1 MPNLW
6 ENSERKKER
15 MVLTTQ
21 KEQLRVFRI
30 IPKRFYQLCT
40 KNLFLL
46 CIAIFI
52 CDSSCT
58 ENQPNN
64 LTWDVLCW
72 FFFVSNT
79 CKKNLTDFVLN
90 FLTLWVLWSVLPIPL
105 DHVLSA
111 AETNPL
117 LVIVSLI
124 VWTHNVWSLLKSFGI
139 LCLIDSSNMK
149 FGWFCSFSFLRS
161 SYNYFLFM
169 NVIGSS
175 KFVSIFAF
183 NVLNFF

>member
-1 MPNLW
+1 M
-6 ENSERKKER
+6 RCFG
-15 MVLTTQ
+15 V
-21 KEQLRVFRI
+21 
-30 IPKRFYQLCT
+30 
-40 KNLFLL
+40 
-46 CIAIFI
+46 
-52 CDSSCT
+52 
-58 ENQPNN
+58 
-64 LTWDVLCW
+64 
-72 FFFVSNT
+72 FFVSNT

-105 DHVLSA
+105 GHVLSA
-111 AETNPL
+111 AEINPL

-124 VWTHNVWSLLKSFGI
+124 VWTHNVWSHLKPFGI

-183 NVLNFF
+183 NVMNLFNRVSAWFWQWDMYNCCLKMYLSYLILVFKCIEKKM